1 LEKKYFIFRGID
13 YAGSKWM
20 REQLLPEHRIYVRK
34 SGAVKMV
41 HGGPLYDEA
50 EEPIG
55 SCLILEADSPA
66 DVGKWL
72 SAEPFFNAGLFAIVS
87 VDRWGWT
94 YGR

>member
-1 LEKKYFIFRGID
+1 LEKRYFIFRGID
-13 YAGSKWM
+13 SVGWKWM
-20 REQLLPEHRIYVRK
+20 REQLLPEHRAYVRK

-50 EEPIG
+50 EQCIG
-55 SCLILEADSPA
+55 SCLVLEAESSE

-72 SAEPFFNAGLFAIVS
+72 SAEPLFNAGLFAITS

>member
-13 YAGSKWM
+13 YAASKRM
-20 REQLLPEHRIYVRK
+20 REQLFPEHRTYVRQ

-50 EEPIG
+50 EQSIG
-55 SCLILEADSPA
+55 SCLILEADSSA
-66 DVGKWL
+66 DVAKWL
-72 SAEPFFNAGLFAIVS
+72 SAEPFFNAGLFAITS